1 MTTQLSLYN
10 GALRLCK
17 QRRLATVS
25 EAREPRYLLDDA
37 WGDGGTSSGSVKR
50 CLEAGQ
56 WTFATRTAL
65 IDYSPSITPTF
76 GLRYAFDKPTDL
88 MKVVALCSD
97 PYFNQP
103 LLDYSDEGDY
113 WYSDLQTI
121 YVKWVSNGATWGLD
135 MSRWP
140 ETFVKFVE
148 ADLAS
153 EIVGNL
159 TQGDGLEADILK
171 KRDMAER
178 EAKAFDAMNKPT
190 RFTPPGSW
198 SQARHGGN
206 QRSSNWNGSFSG

>member
-1 MTTQLSLYN
+1 MTDKLSLYN

-17 QRRLATVS
+17 QRRLASVS

-37 WGDGGTSSGSVKR
+37 WGDGGTTSGSVKK

-56 WTFATRTAL
+56 WTFATRTVQ
-65 IDYSPSITPTF
+65 IDYSPSITPSF
-76 GLRYAFDKPTDL
+76 GLRYAFDKPTDIV
-88 MKVVALCSD
+88 KVAAICSD

-103 LLDYSDEGDY
+103 LLDYADEGDY

-135 MSRWP
+135 MARWP
-140 ETFVKFVE
+140 EVFVKFVE
-148 ADLAS
+148 AELAA

-159 TQGDGLEADILK
+159 TQGDGLEADIHK
-171 KRDMAER
+171 KREMAER

-190 RFTPPGSW
+190 RFPPPGSW
-198 SQARHGGN
+198 AQARHGGN
-206 QRSSNWNGSFSG
+206 MRNGSRWNGSF

>member
-1 MTTQLSLYN
+1 MTHGATAARLRVLSSA
-10 GALRLCK
+10 ALR
-17 QRRLATVS
+17 
-25 EAREPRYLLDDA
+25 
-37 WGDGGTSSGSVKR
+37 
-50 CLEAGQ
+50 
-56 WTFATRTAL
+56 L

-171 KRDMAER
+171 KREMAER

-198 SQARHGGN
+198 SRARHGGN
-206 QRSSNWNGSFSG
+206 QRGSNWNGSFSG